1 MAEDSLAQPVTATTR
16 LIAMA
21 HRALVLCR
29 FPLMFMMVPSGS
41 RSRASIRLLQWMTL
55 VIDQRGTARPLGTPA
70 ASAGVACQSWCKSG
84 VRRFPRRRMLAAR
97 DDGWAIVGHR
107 PGDGAAL
114 NGLRAVPMRAE
125 GRPVLTDP
133 TVVSNC

>member
-1 MAEDSLAQPVTATTR
+1 MSEPTTTTSKALRPDGQPIRVVLAK
-16 LIAMA
+16 
-21 HRALVLCR
+21 
-29 FPLMFMMVPSGS
+29 
-41 RSRASIRLLQWMTL
+41 
-55 VIDQRGTARPLGTPA
+55 
-70 ASAGVACQSWCKSG
+70 VACQSWCKSG

>member
-1 MAEDSLAQPVTATTR
+1 MSTHTPKPSSPKTTA
-16 LIAMA
+16 
-21 HRALVLCR
+21 
-29 FPLMFMMVPSGS
+29 PSS
-41 RSRASIRLLQWMTL
+41 TW
-55 VIDQRGTARPLGTPA
+55 PA
-70 ASAGVACQSWCKSG
+70 INTWVACQSWCKSG

>member
-1 MAEDSLAQPVTATTR
+1 
-16 LIAMA
+16 
-21 HRALVLCR
+21 
-29 FPLMFMMVPSGS
+29 
-41 RSRASIRLLQWMTL
+41 
-55 VIDQRGTARPLGTPA
+55 
-70 ASAGVACQSWCKSG
+70 
-84 VRRFPRRRMLAAR
+84 MLAAR

>member
-1 MAEDSLAQPVTATTR
+1 MYEPTWFGVNVTLLRRPPRFATR
-16 LIAMA
+16 DL
-21 HRALVLCR
+21 
-29 FPLMFMMVPSGS
+29 GN
-41 RSRASIRLLQWMTL
+41 
-55 VIDQRGTARPLGTPA
+55 RP
-70 ASAGVACQSWCKSG
+70 VACQSWCKSG